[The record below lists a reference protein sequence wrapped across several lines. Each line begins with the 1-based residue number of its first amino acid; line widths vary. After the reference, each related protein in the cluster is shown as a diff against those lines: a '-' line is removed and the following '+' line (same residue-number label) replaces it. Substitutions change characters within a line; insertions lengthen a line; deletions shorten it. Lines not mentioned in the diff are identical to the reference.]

1 MGAARS
7 IRAGVGVLRALALAS
22 AVAGCG
28 TAVPPSG
35 PAATASNGPAPH
47 TTSPAELCTTLIT
60 YWAGEALKGEKATGL
75 DYQEMG
81 LSSGQNAILLDIL
94 PAARAE
100 RRSNGPA
107 AAAQLVRRQATA
119 RCAERYS
126 TPGPSFT
133 AGPWPS

>member
-7 IRAGVGVLRALALAS
+7 IRGGVGVLCALAFTS

-28 TAVPPSG
+28 TAAPPSG
-35 PAATASNGPAPH
+35 PAATASSGPAPH

-60 YWAGEALKGEKATGL
+60 HWAGEALKGGKATGL

-81 LSSGQNAILLDIL
+81 LSSGQNTILLDIL
-94 PAARAE
+94 PAARAA
-100 RRSNGPA
+100 RRSNGSA
-107 AAAQLVRRQATA
+107 AAMQLVQRQAKA

-133 AGPWPS
+133 SGPWPS